1 MSQATELFYCSNPE
15 STFNTSLYDNAK
27 QIQVV
32 DFVSLQHGTMLCH
45 SISYQQLLSVQV
57 LLHAVLHITN

>member
-1 MSQATELFYCSNPE
+1 MSQATELSYCSNPE
-15 STFNTSLYDNAK
+15 STLNTSLYDNAK
-27 QIQVV
+27 QIQAV
-32 DFVSLQHGTMLCH
+32 DFVSLQHGTMLRH

>member
-1 MSQATELFYCSNPE
+1 MSQATELSYYLN
-15 STFNTSLYDNAK
+15 FNTSLYDNAK

-32 DFVSLQHGTMLCH
+32 DFVSLQHGTMLCR

-57 LLHAVLHITN
+57 LYIACSTTYN

>member
-1 MSQATELFYCSNPE
+1 MSQATELSYCSNPE
-15 STFNTSLYDNAK
+15 STLNTSLYDNAK

-32 DFVSLQHGTMLCH
+32 DFVSLQHGTMLRH

>member
-1 MSQATELFYCSNPE
+1 MSQATELSYCSNPE
-15 STFNTSLYDNAK
+15 STLNTSLYDNAK

-32 DFVSLQHGTMLCH
+32 DFVSLQHGTMLRH
-45 SISYQQLLSVQV
+45 SISYQQLLSEQV

>member
-1 MSQATELFYCSNPE
+1 MSQATELSYCSNPE

-27 QIQVV
+27 HIQVV

-45 SISYQQLLSVQV
+45 SIFYQQLLSVQV